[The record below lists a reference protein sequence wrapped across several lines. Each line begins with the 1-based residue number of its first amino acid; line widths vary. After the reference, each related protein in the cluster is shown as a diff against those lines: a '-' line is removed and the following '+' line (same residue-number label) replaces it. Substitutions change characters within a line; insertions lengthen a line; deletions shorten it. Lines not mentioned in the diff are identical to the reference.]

1 MVALTPTIIPTVSAE
16 QLERDHSLERENSF
30 EREKSRANP
39 DTVAIWDLLD
49 SVHDPE
55 VPVLSLW
62 DLGVLRHVEK
72 QGDKITVTLTPT
84 YSGCPAI
91 NTMAEDVEAAL
102 NNAGYTDVTIRYQLA
117 PAWTT
122 DWLSSAG
129 RRKLHEYG
137 IAPPQQA
144 STSKVSLLAEEP
156 AVPCPQCDSGNTVKI
171 SEFGSTACKALYKC
185 QDCHEPFDYFK
196 CL

>member
-1 MVALTPTIIPTVSAE
+1 MVALIQTVSAE
-16 QLERDHSLERENSF
+16 QLERDKR
-30 EREKSRANP
+30 RASP
-39 DTVAIWDLLD
+39 DTAAIWDLLD
-49 SVHDPE
+49 VVHDPE

-62 DLGVLRHVEK
+62 DLGVLRNVEK
-72 QGDKITVTLTPT
+72 EGDKIVVTLTPT

-91 NTMAEDVEAAL
+91 NTMAEDAEAAL
-102 NNAGYTDVTIRYQLA
+102 KNAGYANVEVRNQLA

-122 DWLSSAG
+122 DWLSPEG
-129 RRKLHEYG
+129 RRKLKEYG

-144 STSKVSLLAEEP
+144 SGDKGSLSGEE
-156 AVPCPQCDSGNTVKI
+156 AIVPCPQCSSGNTVKI